1 MTERNLFHMSIDEL
15 ERMFDGCRDKRDM
28 LESLLQELKRRN
40 VPRAKR
46 LKERTV
52 AAIAVLDAERF
63 AAVEEQ
69 RARKRSPETSSE

>member
-15 ERMFDGCRDKRDM
+15 ERMFADCRENRDM

-46 LKERTV
+46 LRERTI
-52 AAIAVLDAERF
+52 AAIAALDAVRIDPL
-63 AAVEEQ
+63 
-69 RARKRSPETSSE
+69 RLR